1 MEERPKYWVVQ
12 KHIYTYV
19 YIQDY
24 MEERPKYWVVQK
36 HIYTYVYIQDYMEEH
51 PKFWVGMLS
60 QKRIRKVR
68 LVNML
73 TKDEHT
79 IEVCAEDTLEQIK
92 DKYLVYNRYV
102 YMHVFKNVCVC
113 V

>member
-1 MEERPKYWVVQ
+1 MEEN
-12 KHIYTYV
+12 
-19 YIQDY
+19 
-24 MEERPKYWVVQK
+24 
-36 HIYTYVYIQDYMEEH
+36 

-102 YMHVFKNVCVC
+102 CVGVCVYVC
-113 V
+113 TDYEHTIEVCAEDTLEQIKDKCLCIIGMYV